1 MHLFILH
8 VPLYQLICSCFDLPP
23 TFFSQMIMTS
33 LFYILHRDPLISS
46 ILDYLNWWSYILNFN
61 VGIILFVL
69 YVLW

>member
-1 MHLFILH
+1 
-8 VPLYQLICSCFDLPP
+8 
-23 TFFSQMIMTS
+23 MIMTS